1 MSEIKAKYRLQ
12 LPPDARWTEWRDIE
26 VPITEPH
33 ILSLQINEEV
43 TPEQYKEFIKQVE
56 FP

>member
-1 MSEIKAKYRLQ
+1 MKAKYRLQ